1 MNALDNSTTPE
12 SLDIESLLPTAPRDV
27 NDTLQLDTLLP
38 RLEFVSELLADAPAL
53 ISGPSLVFRGR
64 DNEVKVVPI
73 GGTIHFGRADDCEI
87 RYAQLREV
95 SRHHF
100 KIEAAEDQYI
110 LIDSGSS
117 NGTFVRGNVERIT
130 KHTLRDGD
138 IIEAAGFAFVF
149 VRG

>member
-1 MNALDNSTTPE
+1 MNALNNSTTPGPF
-12 SLDIESLLPTAPRDV
+12 DIESLLPSVSRDV

-38 RLEFVSELLADAPAL
+38 RLEFVSELLADAFAP
-53 ISGPSLVFRGR
+53 ISEPSLVFRGR
-64 DNEVKVVPI
+64 DNQVQVVPI
-73 GGTIHFGRADDCEI
+73 GRKISFGREEGCEI

-95 SRHHF
+95 SRRHF
-100 KIEAAEDQYI
+100 KIEAAEDQHI

-117 NGTFVRGNVERIT
+117 NGTFVRGTVERIT
-130 KHTLRDGD
+130 KYTLRDGD